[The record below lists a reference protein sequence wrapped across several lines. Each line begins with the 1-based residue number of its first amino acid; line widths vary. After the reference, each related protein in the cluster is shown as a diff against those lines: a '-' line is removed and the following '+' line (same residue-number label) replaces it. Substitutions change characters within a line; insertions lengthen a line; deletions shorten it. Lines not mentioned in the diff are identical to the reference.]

1 MGWTLEKVNELKQL
15 WGKGNTAAQIASII
29 GGVSRNAVIG
39 KAYRLNLA
47 AKSIKKKNNFN
58 QVSQHQENAPQLERK
73 TRKNRFNSLLLD
85 KSFEPE
91 NPKSLEQLHDEI
103 CRWPIGHPNEPD
115 FYFCGR
121 KSMKDFSYCKLHVL
135 YAFQPKNKKEDSIEK
150 DKDKDDEVPRF
161 IKKKIKSA

>member
-1 MGWTLEKVNELKQL
+1 MSWTLEKVGKLKQL
-15 WGKGNTAAQIASII
+15 WGKGSTAGQIASII
-29 GGVSRNAVIG
+29 GGVTRNAVIG

-47 AKSIKKKNNFN
+47 KKSIPKNNNFK
-58 QVSQHQENAPQLERK
+58 QVSHHDENATQPGGKKRRSK
-73 TRKNRFNSLLLD
+73 FKSLLLD
-85 KSFEPE
+85 KDFEPE
-91 NPKSLEQLHDEI
+91 NPKSLEELHDEI

-135 YAFQPKNKKEDSIEK
+135 YAFQPKNKKEDLIE
-150 DKDKDDEVPRF
+150 KDDEVPRF

>member
-73 TRKNRFNSLLLD
+73 TRKSRFNSLLLD

-135 YAFQPKNKKEDSIEK
+135 YAFQPKNKKEDLIEK
-150 DKDKDDEVPRF
+150 DNEVSPF
-161 IKKKIKSA
+161 IKKKN